1 MLQIRCGKSG
11 VNWPYD
17 YLEIIIKEIKN
28 KIDSFSGNQFK
39 FFYYNYRVKFLSMN
53 PQTSIQK

>member
-28 KIDSFSGNQFK
+28 KIDSFSGN
-39 FFYYNYRVKFLSMN
+39 
-53 PQTSIQK
+53 